1 MRVRVRPE
9 WGVLAHD
16 GKGFWLYRK
25 DSPLPRVLRS
35 VAMYRSKVG
44 RGSCL
49 LVDNVAAI
57 DEGRRALSTQNSIVP
72 SKVKCQL
79 RVETN
84 TARAFDEQKEQIPT
98 YDTPEGRSNK
108 RQPMTQYHQSLV
120 QDSAWCI
127 KC

>member
-1 MRVRVRPE
+1 MRVRVGPK
-9 WGVLAHD
+9 W

-35 VAMYRSKVG
+35 VAMYGSKVG

-57 DEGRRALSTQNSIVP
+57 DEGRRALSTQDSIVP

-84 TARAFDEQKEQIPT
+84 TARAYDEQREQIPT
-98 YDTPEGRSNK
+98 YDTPRAGVTN
-108 RQPMTQYHQSLV
+108 
-120 QDSAWCI
+120 DSQ
-127 KC
+127 